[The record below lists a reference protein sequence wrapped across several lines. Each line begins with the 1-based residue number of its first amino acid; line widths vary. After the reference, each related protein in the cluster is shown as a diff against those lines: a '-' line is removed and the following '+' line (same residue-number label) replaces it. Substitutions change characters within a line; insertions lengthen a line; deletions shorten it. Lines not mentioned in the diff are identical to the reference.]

1 MSFRSHTR
9 RLRAVAAVA
18 LAVLAAV
25 PAVSAS
31 AASVDAQAPTLTR
44 NEVLTRAQRW
54 VDRKVPY
61 NQGAYFEGYR
71 TDCSGYVSMAWKLSN
86 SETTP
91 TLPYFSFR
99 IAKAD
104 LQPGDILLNTSPG
117 NAGHVTIF
125 HKWAN
130 TAKTEYWA
138 YDESGRKTMGRAAYR
153 KITYPYTPGHGT
165 FNPYRSNK
173 LR

>member
-1 MSFRSHTR
+1 MRASVGTVMIAA
-9 RLRAVAAVA
+9 LLTLGCGAAPAVANTAPA
-18 LAVLAAV
+18 QQAAGV
-25 PAVSAS
+25 G
-31 AASVDAQAPTLTR
+31 R
-44 NEVLTRAQRW
+44 GEVIDRAQVW
-54 VDRKVPY
+54 VDRNIPHNSNATY
-61 NQGAYFEGYR
+61 GGYR